1 MGHGCARAF
10 AAGAVDSPLARPE
23 VLDWLAPGKSNRA
36 IATILGA
43 GVRTVHKPVEHIF
56 QKLGLETR
64 TGATLVT
71 LEVLRTVR
79 R

>member
-1 MGHGCARAF
+1 MGHGCARAL

-43 GVRTVHKPVEHIF
+43 GVRTIHKPMEHIF

-64 TGATLVT
+64 TAAT
-71 LEVLRTVR
+71 LEVLRPVR